1 MGPAGLQFEGRKEGS
16 HWVWNHAWNIK
27 RGVEEKA
34 LQLVFTKWLLTGSKC
49 RSDRIFCRVGWK
61 GKSSGGRGGGG
72 MKMEG
77 KKK

>member
-1 MGPAGLQFEGRKEGS
+1 M
-16 HWVWNHAWNIK
+16 
-27 RGVEEKA
+27 EEKA

-72 MKMEG
+72 NENGRKEKVKILMSENIEK
-77 KKK
+77 